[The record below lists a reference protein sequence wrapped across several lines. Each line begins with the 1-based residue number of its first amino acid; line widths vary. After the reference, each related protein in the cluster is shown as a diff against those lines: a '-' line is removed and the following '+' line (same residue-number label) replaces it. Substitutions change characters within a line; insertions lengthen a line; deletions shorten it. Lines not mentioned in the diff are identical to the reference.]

1 MSTPVSEPLRTAIVP
16 TLPTSSVELEAP
28 ASTRHGPSDTESGV
42 GNTNLVITTPGLQLQ
57 LYNIESAIAALRHE
71 VRAIQ
76 HSSLPGQ
83 INYEKVDGT
92 GPRLGESDHP
102 DRLPP
107 SSLNAP
113 VVEEGFVP
121 STQPRVASAASTRE
135 QDTIPE
141 LLQQLLRVSER
152 FQSN

>member
-1 MSTPVSEPLRTAIVP
+1 M
-16 TLPTSSVELEAP
+16 LPTSSVELEAP

-42 GNTNLVITTPGLQLQ
+42 GNTNLAITTPGLQLQ

-92 GPRLGESDHP
+92 GPRLGESGHP

-121 STQPRVASAASTRE
+121 STQPRVASADPAASTRE

-141 LLQQLLRVSER
+141 LLQQLLRVSEQ

>member
-1 MSTPVSEPLRTAIVP
+1 M
-16 TLPTSSVELEAP
+16 LPTSSVELEAP

-42 GNTNLVITTPGLQLQ
+42 GNTNLAITTPGLQLQ

-76 HSSLPGQ
+76 HSSLLGQ
-83 INYEKVDGT
+83 INYEKVVGT
-92 GPRLGESDHP
+92 DP

-107 SSLNAP
+107 SPSLNALYI
-113 VVEEGFVP
+113 EEYLAS
-121 STQPRVASAASTRE
+121 STQPRVTSAIPAVSTRE

-141 LLQQLLRVSER
+141 LLQQLLRVSEQ